1 MTMIKSEH
9 RSKRSKKLRG
19 KVIVLQG
26 DLGVA
31 EGLEAAAELE
41 KSAAGLSLALLHMG
55 WVRSIELAALEPLLD
70 VLHELRRGGVEVV
83 VTPSWAEETLRL
95 TGRWQ
100 PAA

>member
-1 MTMIKSEH
+1 MSPRERRLT
-9 RSKRSKKLRG
+9 RSRKLHGR
-19 KVIVLQG
+19 VLVLEG

-41 KSAAGLSLALLHMG
+41 KNAEGVSLAVLHMD
-55 WVRSIELAALEPLLD
+55 WLRSIELPALEPLLD
-70 VLHELRRGGVEVV
+70 ALHELRRRGVEVV